1 MLYLDANILYP
12 MFAATEKRRTQFNNE
27 GSSGNKLLDYCITL
41 IRDIDSG
48 DKLVV
53 LSDLAIME
61 TLGVASRDI
70 GPKKAR
76 SILQAVNKQQFMEV
90 IQTTQYAWMVAQSLT
105 VSTSIEGRDS
115 LHLANALLTQIVR
128 KVITCDKD
136 FAEKAQIFL
145 NRNYQHFELLDELKT
160 WYQISNEEQTDLVQ
174 IIKNRASELQFDLIH
189 KQ

>member
-1 MLYLDANILYP
+1 MLYLDANIVYP
-12 MFAATEKRRTQFNNE
+12 MFAATEKRRTRFINE

-41 IRDIDSG
+41 IRDIDRG

-61 TLGVASRDI
+61 TLGVASSDI

-90 IQTTQYAWMVAQSLT
+90 IQTTQYAWMVAQT
-105 VSTSIEGRDS
+105 
-115 LHLANALLTQIVR
+115 

-136 FAEKAQIFL
+136 FVEKAQIFL
-145 NRNYQHFELLDELKT
+145 TRNYQNFELLDELKT

-189 KQ
+189 TQ